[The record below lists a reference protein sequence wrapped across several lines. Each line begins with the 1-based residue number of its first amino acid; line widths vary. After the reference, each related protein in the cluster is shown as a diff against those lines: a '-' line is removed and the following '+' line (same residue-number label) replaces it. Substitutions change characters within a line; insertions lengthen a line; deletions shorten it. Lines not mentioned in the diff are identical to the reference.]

1 MRVLPTEAGISRF
14 ARFLPALA
22 GVVLV
27 LAGCSPDVERRGYIP
42 KAGAFDQIN
51 NGMTKMEVEGILG
64 SPSTTASVQYKG
76 DSYYYISSTTED
88 KAFLTSETQREVI
101 AIRFDEAGLV
111 KSFGHYGLEDGRVVE
126 VSGNQTPVYG
136 EDTSVIALLLRSSK
150 GTRTG
155 PMLGGKL

>member
-1 MRVLPTEAGISRF
+1 MLPVDAGSSRF
-14 ARFLPALA
+14 ARFLPAFVA
-22 GVVLV
+22 VVLL

-64 SPSTTASVQYKG
+64 SPSTTASVQFKG

-88 KAFLTSETQREVI
+88 KAFLTKETQREVI

-111 KSFGHYGLEDGRVVE
+111 KSFGQYGLEDGRVVE

-136 EDTSVIALLLRSSK
+136 EDTSLIAMMLRTSK